1 LIRRDAGIIDGF
13 GCFPA
18 PKPGENRS
26 FHSGVVISVAGLI
39 VDPSPRPCFVCLPL
53 RAVTSFPSR
62 ERCNLGCRARCPA
75 CCTGAPRGE
84 CRIVRQAVTLIHLE
98 RAVRLSRKRSER
110 SRQSITRR
118 LIHLLIRRNT
128 RKYRMCILQ
137 RRRTCELPYR
147 LGPVYRDAPSGA
159 SFWAAR
165 WAPQR
170 LSHVLPIGA
179 HSLGK
184 NDDLVDRDAL
194 FLARKMHG
202 NVTSA

>member
-1 LIRRDAGIIDGF
+1 MASL
-13 GCFPA
+13 
-18 PKPGENRS
+18 
-26 FHSGVVISVAGLI
+26 
-39 VDPSPRPCFVCLPL
+39 DPSRRRNHRWVRL
-53 RAVTSFPSR
+53 FPSPQTR
-62 ERCNLGCRARCPA
+62 RKPELSFWSSHFGSGPHRRPFATSLFRLFAFASRHQLSVQGTMQFGLQSALSGMLHWC
-75 CCTGAPRGE
+75 PRGE

-147 LGPVYRDAPSGA
+147 LGPVYRDAQSGA

-170 LSHVLPIGA
+170 LSDVLPIGA
-179 HSLGK
+179 HGLGK
-184 NDDLVDRDAL
+184 MTVRSIET
-194 FLARKMHG
+194 RCSWREKCM
-202 NVTSA
+202 VT